1 MRNSVKLGD
10 TISLER
16 YNAQNHLA
24 SAEAKGLNLE
34 LVGRFCQPTVFVAVQ
49 FCGKDASA
57 SVLPNATV
65 EFFTRVWDSEFD
77 CWRWDQVRDISAV
90 SYYDMALVDGVYWC
104 YAPAFF
110 EVQPECPVMS
120 FEEAESIEN
129 QLLARAS

>member
-1 MRNSVKLGD
+1 MSKITLGD

-34 LVGRFCQPTVFVAVQ
+34 LVGRFCQPTVFTAVQ
-49 FCGKDASA
+49 FCGNDASA

-65 EFFTRVWDSEFD
+65 EFFTRVWDDEFF

-90 SYYDMALVDGVYWC
+90 SYYDMALIDGKYWC
-104 YAPAFF
+104 YAPSFF

-120 FEEAESIEN
+120 FEEAEKIEN
-129 QLLARAS
+129 SLLARAS